1 MRAPLGDHPACRGS
15 TEPLPSRLHI
25 FYPFTRPFFVR
36 QDISWPAVCPSSF
49 YPGLLVGEFCGFSF
63 PFLGALTSLTRRV
76 SSPETPPRPR
86 SIYRLSFQRSNRR
99 RPDVHPPP
107 HRWRTPAF
115 SRFFALFLCLPFL
128 SSAVPGSAPIGR
140 ACGAE
145 GGQLG
150 SSCPCPASV
159 SRIPAPA
166 DFCAEAKILSPDW
179 GSKWAAQSVLLGKG
193 GGGSRLPPKRP
204 S

>member
-1 MRAPLGDHPACRGS
+1 MHS
-15 TEPLPSRLHI
+15 
-25 FYPFTRPFFVR
+25 
-36 QDISWPAVCPSSF
+36 
-49 YPGLLVGEFCGFSF
+49 
-63 PFLGALTSLTRRV
+63 
-76 SSPETPPRPR
+76 
-86 SIYRLSFQRSNRR
+86 
-99 RPDVHPPP
+99 PP

-128 SSAVPGSAPIGR
+128 SSDVPGTVPIRR

-166 DFCAEAKILSPDW
+166 GFCAEAKNSLPRLGKHGGCSIRAAWQGRRGKQAASEAALVAREERSPD
-179 GSKWAAQSVLLGKG
+179 
-193 GGGSRLPPKRP
+193 
-204 S
+204 